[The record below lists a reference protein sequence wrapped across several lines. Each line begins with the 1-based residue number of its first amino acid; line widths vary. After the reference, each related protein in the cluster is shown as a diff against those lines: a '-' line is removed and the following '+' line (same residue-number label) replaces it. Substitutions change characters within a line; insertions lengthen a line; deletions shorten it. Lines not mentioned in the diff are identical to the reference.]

1 VTCDQ
6 TARQPCRP
14 PTRRSAAVVLVL
26 SVVTAA
32 CGLPR
37 DPEGTLE
44 RVRGGTM
51 RVGVFERRPW
61 TTLPANGGAGGL
73 EGALVAELARE
84 LGARIEWVRATESQL
99 LEALKMRE
107 LDIVIGG
114 LTNDSPWAQHV
125 AFTKPFYTDTI
136 VVGAPPGTRRLEKLD
151 GQTVFFHAREPAIG
165 AYVRKKGGVP
175 RPVPELGGAPGL
187 VAAPTW
193 QLSSLALGPAGVT
206 LHEARHVIAAT
217 PGENAWLMRIE
228 QSIAARKSV
237 VGMILRTARP

>member
-1 VTCDQ
+1 MLTVAANACD
-6 TARQPCRP
+6 
-14 PTRRSAAVVLVL
+14 
-26 SVVTAA
+26 
-32 CGLPR
+32 LPR
-37 DPEGTLE
+37 DPNGTLA

-99 LEALKMRE
+99 LEALKMRD

-114 LTNDSPWAQHV
+114 LTDDSPWAQHV
-125 AFTKPFYTDTI
+125 AFTRPFYTDTI
-136 VVGAPPGTRRLEKLD
+136 VVGAPPGTRRLKTLD
-151 GQTVFFHAREPAIG
+151 GQTVFFDAREPVIG

-175 RPVPELGGAPGL
+175 RAVTELARAPGL

-193 QLSSLALGPAGVT
+193 QLSSLALGPAGIT

-228 QSIAARKSV
+228 QSLALRKGI
-237 VGMILRTARP
+237 VGMVLRTSRP

>member
-1 VTCDQ
+1 VTYDQ
-6 TARQPCRP
+6 PAALPFRP
-14 PTRRSAAVVLVL
+14 ANRRSAAVVLVL
-26 SVVTAA
+26 SAA
-32 CGLPR
+32 AGACDLPR
-37 DPEGTLE
+37 DPEGTLD

-51 RVGVFERRPW
+51 RVGVFEHRPW

-99 LEALKMRE
+99 LQALKMRQ

-114 LTNDSPWAQHV
+114 LTSDSPWAQYV

-136 VVGAPPGTRRLEKLD
+136 VVGAPPGTRRLERLD
-151 GQTVFFHAREPAIG
+151 GQTVFVHAREPATA
-165 AYVRKKGGVP
+165 AYVREKGGVP
-175 RPVPELGGAPGL
+175 TAVAELGQAPGL

-193 QLSSLALGPAGVT
+193 QLSSLALGPSGIT
-206 LHEARHVIAAT
+206 LHEAHHVIAAA

-228 QSIAARKSV
+228 QSIAERKRI

>member
-1 VTCDQ
+1 MLSLSALACD
-6 TARQPCRP
+6 
-14 PTRRSAAVVLVL
+14 
-26 SVVTAA
+26 
-32 CGLPR
+32 LPR
-37 DPEGTLE
+37 DPEGTLN

-73 EGALVAELARE
+73 EGALIAELARE
-84 LGARIEWVRATESQL
+84 LGARIEWVRATESEL

-114 LTNDSPWAQHV
+114 LTAESPWAQHV

-151 GQTVFFHAREPAIG
+151 GQAVWFNVKEPTIG
-165 AYVRKKGGVP
+165 GYVRKKGGAP
-175 RPVPELGGAPGL
+175 RPVAELGQAQGL

-193 QLSSLALGPAGVT
+193 QLPSLALGPAGVT
-206 LHEARHVIAAT
+206 LHETHHVIAAT

-228 QSIAARKSV
+228 RSVATRKRV
-237 VGMILRTARP
+237 VGMILRTSRP

>member
-1 VTCDQ
+1 
-6 TARQPCRP
+6 
-14 PTRRSAAVVLVL
+14 VL
-26 SVVTAA
+26 SLTTLA

-37 DPEGTLE
+37 DPEGTLD

-61 TTLPANGGAGGL
+61 TTLPTKGGAGGL

-84 LGARIEWVRATESQL
+84 LGAKIEWVRATESQL

-107 LDIVIGG
+107 LDLVIGG
-114 LTNDSPWAQHV
+114 LTADSPWAQHV

-151 GQTVFFHAREPAIG
+151 GQSVSFHAREPVIG
-165 AYVRKKGGVP
+165 GYVRKKGGVP
-175 RPVPELGGAPGL
+175 RPVPELGQAQGL
-187 VAAPTW
+187 LAAPTW
-193 QLSSLALGPAGVT
+193 QLPSLAVGPAGIT
-206 LHEARHVIAAT
+206 LHETHHVIAAT

-228 QSIAARKSV
+228 QSIATRKRF
-237 VGMILRTARP
+237 VGMILRTSRP